1 MKTSIITF
9 GIISALTV
17 SAVAQTRS
25 IAFEHGSFDEIKAK
39 ALKENKLIFIDAYT
53 TWCGP
58 CKQMAKNVFTND
70 EVADHYNKNFVNAKI
85 DMEKGE
91 GIEIAKKFQVQCYP
105 NLLFVDGNGNLVH
118 RIAGS
123 MTAKDFIALAEDAK
137 IPEKQFSYYSKNYE
151 SNKSNTAFLL
161 KYIEAREATCLQS
174 DEIVK
179 DYFLQQKESDLTNKA
194 NWDMILNQVNN
205 ADSKEFNYLITNR
218 KKYSDLYTEKEVNR
232 KIDAVNQN
240 QLMSIIKA
248 KPFDEKKYID
258 TKAKIQLLNTPNTN
272 MIFFETDLKLAQL
285 NQDWNAY
292 AKLAV
297 ANVDQF
303 YSKDAEALNSFAWTF
318 YEKVEEND
326 ALLKAESW
334 AKKSCDLE
342 KNYANLDTYAAVLY
356 KEGKKEL
363 ALEAANKAIETAKK
377 EKYAPED
384 YKETTELINKIK
396 ALK

>member
-1 MKTSIITF
+1 MKTSIISILSILTLSV
-9 GIISALTV
+9 IS
-17 SAVAQTRS
+17 QTKS
-25 IAFEHGSFDEIKAK
+25 IAFEHGTFDEIKAK
-39 ALKENKLIFIDAYT
+39 ALKENKLIFIDAFT

-58 CKQMAKNVFTND
+58 CKQMAKSVFTND
-70 EVADHYNKNFVNAKI
+70 EVADYYNKNFVNAKI

-91 GIEIAKKFQVQCYP
+91 GIEIAKKYQVQCYP
-105 NLLFVDGNGNLVH
+105 NLLFVDGNGNLMH

-137 IPEKQFSYYSKNYE
+137 IPEKQFAYYSKNYE
-151 SNKSNTAFLL
+151 SNKSNTDFLL
-161 KYIEAREATCLQS
+161 KYIDAREATCLQS

-194 NWDMILNQVNN
+194 NWNMILNQVNN
-205 ADSKEFNYLITNR
+205 ADSKEFNYLIANR
-218 KKYSDLYTEKEVNR
+218 KKYSDLYSEKVVNG

-240 QLMSIIKA
+240 QLMSIVKA
-248 KPFDEKKYID
+248 KPFDEKKYSD
-258 TKAKIQLLNTPNTN
+258 TKSKIELLNTPNTKL
-272 MIFFETDLKLAQL
+272 IFFETDLKLAQI

-292 AKLAV
+292 TKLAV
-297 ANVDQF
+297 ENVDQL
-303 YSKDAEALNSFAWTF
+303 YSKDAEALNSFSWTF
-318 YEKVEEND
+318 YEKVEEKD

-334 AKKSCDLE
+334 AKKACELE

-363 ALEAANKAIETAKK
+363 ALQTANKAIEAAKK

-384 YKETTELINKIK
+384 YKGTTELIDKIK